1 MWNLERTI
9 GSQFKVTCKNADVFP
24 VVASLVTFQVER
36 SDDRKYI
43 CIPKLSLKVLRGKR
57 EVHVSQ
63 AKAWLCILLVSA
75 YFLAFFLCR
84 VPVLSVEVPC
94 FFSLLREIFNNFSDS
109 KANLQKVCSLYCTE
123 IVLCALYI
131 DYTTVNY
138 HSLLK
143 SKPLSLRL
151 PVSVT

>member
-43 CIPKLSLKVLRGKR
+43 CIPKLRLKVLRGKR

-63 AKAWLCILLVSA
+63 AKA
-75 YFLAFFLCR
+75 
-84 VPVLSVEVPC
+84 
-94 FFSLLREIFNNFSDS
+94 
-109 KANLQKVCSLYCTE
+109 
-123 IVLCALYI
+123 
-131 DYTTVNY
+131 
-138 HSLLK
+138 
-143 SKPLSLRL
+143 
-151 PVSVT
+151 

>member
-43 CIPKLSLKVLRGKR
+43 CIPKLSLKVLHGKR

-63 AKAWLCILLVSA
+63 AKA
-75 YFLAFFLCR
+75 
-84 VPVLSVEVPC
+84 
-94 FFSLLREIFNNFSDS
+94 
-109 KANLQKVCSLYCTE
+109 
-123 IVLCALYI
+123 
-131 DYTTVNY
+131 
-138 HSLLK
+138 
-143 SKPLSLRL
+143 
-151 PVSVT
+151 

>member
-43 CIPKLSLKVLRGKR
+43 CIPKLSYVVSYVLRGKR

-63 AKAWLCILLVSA
+63 AKA
-75 YFLAFFLCR
+75 
-84 VPVLSVEVPC
+84 
-94 FFSLLREIFNNFSDS
+94 
-109 KANLQKVCSLYCTE
+109 
-123 IVLCALYI
+123 
-131 DYTTVNY
+131 
-138 HSLLK
+138 
-143 SKPLSLRL
+143 
-151 PVSVT
+151 